1 MGSQQARTRSPVAT
15 VIRGVPTKLAL
26 ALLIVLAL
34 SVPASAPAKGFTRVV
49 LIASDGR
56 SVDVRAGESEIDG
69 LLSRRGSVVPLRG
82 GYLRLFFVGPGD
94 FPANPARYYPD
105 PRCVALDWPT
115 HERSCGRVSPTLVR
129 LLGRAR
135 TLSRF
140 RDRPTVLARLTYLG
154 TFPGLLKTAAALR
167 SPVELALDR
176 TGRAAQQPH
185 RCYPFTGRWRGPA
198 AALRPRRFLLCA
210 EGVYAD
216 QRLYPLGRGVWEW
229 FQLNVGPTTVAGAPA
244 GRRSVSYTAARL
256 TVTLPSGWRVVHR
269 RLTPCV
275 NPIERL
281 TVTGRGALVMLQE
294 SLDPRRYIRRFS
306 PRPHRVALKGKP
318 QPIACCAPT
327 RRPEWFFNFRDRGRG
342 FYVYVYLGQAGT
354 RAEALAI
361 LNGLQVQPRPR
372 Y

>member
-1 MGSQQARTRSPVAT
+1 MWV
-15 VIRGVPTKLAL
+15 KLAL
-26 ALLIVLAL
+26 ALLMVLAL
-34 SVPASAPAKGFTRVV
+34 SVPASATAKGFTRVV
-49 LIASDGR
+49 LVGLDGR
-56 SVDVRAGESEIDG
+56 SVEVRAGELQIDG

-105 PRCVALDWPT
+105 PQCVALDWPT
-115 HERSCGRVSPTLVR
+115 YERSCGRVSPTLVR
-129 LLGRAR
+129 LLRRTR

-140 RDRPTVLARLTYLG
+140 RNRPTVLAHLRYLG
-154 TFPGLLKTAAALR
+154 TFPGLLKTAAALT

-176 TGRAAQQPH
+176 TGQAAPPPR

-216 QRLYPLGRGVWEW
+216 RRLYPLRPGVWEW
-229 FQLNVGPTTVAGAPA
+229 FQLNVGPPTVARAPA
-244 GRRSVSYTAARL
+244 GTRSVRYTAAGLR
-256 TVTLPSGWRVVHR
+256 VTLSSGWRVVHR

-281 TVTGRGALVMLQE
+281 TVTGHGALVMLQE

-306 PRPHRVALKGKP
+306 PRPHRFGLKGKP
-318 QPIACCAPT
+318 QPIACCAQT
-327 RRPEWFFNFRDRGRG
+327 RRPGWFFNFRDRD
-342 FYVYVYLGQAGT
+342 T
-354 RAEALAI
+354 R
-361 LNGLQVQPRPR
+361 
-372 Y
+372 

>member
-1 MGSQQARTRSPVAT
+1 
-15 VIRGVPTKLAL
+15 
-26 ALLIVLAL
+26 
-34 SVPASAPAKGFTRVV
+34 
-49 LIASDGR
+49 
-56 SVDVRAGESEIDG
+56 
-69 LLSRRGSVVPLRG
+69 
-82 GYLRLFFVGPGD
+82 
-94 FPANPARYYPD
+94 
-105 PRCVALDWPT
+105 
-115 HERSCGRVSPTLVR
+115 
-129 LLGRAR
+129 
-135 TLSRF
+135 
-140 RDRPTVLARLTYLG
+140 
-154 TFPGLLKTAAALR
+154 
-167 SPVELALDR
+167 
-176 TGRAAQQPH
+176 
-185 RCYPFTGRWRGPA
+185 
-198 AALRPRRFLLCA
+198 
-210 EGVYAD
+210 
-216 QRLYPLGRGVWEW
+216 
-229 FQLNVGPTTVAGAPA
+229 
-244 GRRSVSYTAARL
+244 VSYTAAGL

-327 RRPEWFFNFRDRGRG
+327 RRPGWFFNFRDRGRG